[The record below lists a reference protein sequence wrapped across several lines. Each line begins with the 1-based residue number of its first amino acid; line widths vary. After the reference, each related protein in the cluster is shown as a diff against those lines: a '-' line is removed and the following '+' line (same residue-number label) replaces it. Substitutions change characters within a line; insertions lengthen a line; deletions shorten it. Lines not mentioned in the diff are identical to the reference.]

1 MMNQKVKMK
10 IPKKILR
17 KKKFK
22 NIYQIYK
29 IKDILKN
36 INVNGKLYFKYFK
49 QINFK
54 KSFFEEFI

>member
-1 MMNQKVKMK
+1 MMNQIVKMK
-10 IPKKILR
+10 MPIKILR

-29 IKDILKN
+29 IKDILKI

-54 KSFFEEFI
+54 KYFFEEFI

>member
-1 MMNQKVKMK
+1 MMLKIVKMK

-49 QINFK
+49 YLK
-54 KSFFEEFI
+54 